1 MSSCCCSL
9 AGTAACRSCSN
20 YPYIATD
27 FPPIVRTDTATTVT
41 DKTFYTYPQEK
52 IKAKWIKADTHNF
65 LWFKNDRVY
74 KCSNCGNFL
83 DFEGVNFGRGDAYY
97 CPNCGAE
104 MREDQE

>member
-20 YPYIATD
+20 NPYAD
-27 FPPIVRTDTATTVT
+27 FPPVVRTNTVTAT
-41 DKTFYTYPQEK
+41 DKTFYTYQQEK
-52 IKAKWIKADTHNF
+52 TKAKWIKADTHNY

-74 KCSNCGNFL
+74 KCSNCGNLL
-83 DFEGVNFGRGDAYY
+83 DFEGVNAGRGDANY

-104 MREDQE
+104 MEGDQE